1 MKIAVIGAKGMLG
14 RELCRILGT
23 QHEILAWDIE
33 EIDITDRTRT
43 LDQLGAEH
51 PELVVNSAA
60 FVNLEACESNPDKAW
75 LVNAV
80 GAQNLALAAQRAGS
94 DLVYI
99 SSDYVFDGLSEVDY
113 DEVAQP
119 NPLNVYGRSKLAG
132 EGFSL
137 RICPRTYVIRTAWL
151 FGPAPNNY
159 VERVLR
165 AAENERVVRMPADQL
180 ESPTYT
186 GHLAEAISHLIAT
199 GAYGMYHITSVGACT
214 RADFAGYVLE
224 QAGRSEP
231 VEIVDSAILKRFVKR
246 PTRVVLD
253 CRLYQLV
260 TGRPLPEWR
269 QGVRDYLAAAI

>member
-214 RADFAGYVLE
+214 RADFASYVLE

>member
-1 MKIAVIGAKGMLG
+1 MKIAVIGARGMLG
-14 RELCRILGT
+14 RELCRVLGT

-43 LDQLGAEH
+43 LDLLGAEH
-51 PELVVNSAA
+51 PDLVVNSAV
-60 FVNLEACESNPDKAW
+60 FVNLEACESDPDKAW

-94 DLVYI
+94 DLVYV
-99 SSDYVFDGLSEVDY
+99 SSDYIFDGQSEVDY

-132 EGFSL
+132 ECFSL

-165 AAENERVVRMPADQL
+165 AAENERVVQMPTDQL

-186 GHLAEAISHLIAT
+186 GHLAEAILHLIAT
-199 GAYGMYHITSVGACT
+199 GAYGVYHITSIGACT
-214 RADFAGYVLE
+214 RADFARYVLQ

-231 VEIVDSAILKRFVKR
+231 VEIVDSATLKRFVKR
-246 PTRVVLD
+246 PSRVVLD

-260 TGRPLPEWR
+260 TGKSLPDWQ
-269 QGVRDYLAAAI
+269 QGVRDYLAAAV